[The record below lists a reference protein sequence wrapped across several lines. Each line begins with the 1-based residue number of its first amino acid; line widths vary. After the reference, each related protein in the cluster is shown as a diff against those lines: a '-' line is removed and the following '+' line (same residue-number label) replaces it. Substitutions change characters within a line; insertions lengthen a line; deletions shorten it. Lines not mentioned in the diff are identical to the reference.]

1 MEVKKSPNVR
11 CSIFRARTTLLV
23 FQKEHL
29 IYFLFLRICRN
40 FSKTPFGTDHSLI
53 VFSLELKDM
62 ILRGKGLWKFN
73 NNLTSNAEYAE
84 KMQNHIFETLR
95 MLDQDNITDKELRWE
110 FLKF

>member
-1 MEVKKSPNVR
+1 
-11 CSIFRARTTLLV
+11 
-23 FQKEHL
+23 
-29 IYFLFLRICRN
+29 
-40 FSKTPFGTDHSLI
+40 
-53 VFSLELKDM
+53 M